1 MKKNISTEKDISN
14 YFQHHVSR
22 ALKANHIEISQTS
35 KIYLINLLSEFI
47 KSRRAFHLQNEDDG
61 PLAVIFLQAFA
72 KDINEQIKIFR
83 DLGDFSL
90 FITGFF
96 PDSFNKKI
104 VDIDY
109 YIGIGSNAY
118 NTLSSIFTR
127 FYPQN
132 DIYPLYQELADKFV
146 SLVNILSDIS
156 EEGAVK
162 FNEGLL
168 RTYERWMKTG
178 SIRDKKLLVQHG
190 VIPNAD
196 ISTEFM
202 Q

>member
-1 MKKNISTEKDISN
+1 MKKNIFREKDISN

-22 ALKANHIEISQTS
+22 ALKAHQIEISQTS

-61 PLAVIFLQAFA
+61 PLAVIFLQAFT